1 MPQGLVLK
9 STGSWYTVSSGNEI
23 YQCRIKGKF
32 RIKGIRTSNPV
43 TVGDK
48 VNFDIQPEDHT
59 GIIHSIEPRSNY
71 VIRKAT
77 RFHHESH
84 LIAANIDQA
93 FLMVTLKSPET
104 PFEFIDRFLLSAEMF
119 FIKTI
124 ILINKI
130 DVIDNIQLE
139 EFINIYQLAGY
150 DCIPISVKDGMGIQE
165 IENLMKQKLTLIAGN
180 SGVGK
185 SSLINAINPE
195 LNLKIGEISEYHKS
209 GKHTTTFSEIFK
221 ITDECLVVDTP
232 GIKSFGLIDIEK
244 NEIGVYFK
252 DVFHASD
259 DCKFYN
265 CTHIH
270 EPGCAVRKAVEEGK
284 VAASRYKSYVNI
296 FLADDEDKHRAK
308 F

>member
-9 STGSWYTVSSGNEI
+9 STGSWYTVLSEGGI

-32 RIKGIRTSNPV
+32 RMKGIRTTNPV
-43 TVGDK
+43 AVGDK
-48 VNFDIQPEDHT
+48 VNFNVVPEDKT
-59 GIIHSIEPRSNY
+59 GIIYSIEPRSNY
-71 VIRKAT
+71 IIRKAT

-119 FIKTI
+119 FINTI
-124 ILINKI
+124 ILVNKVDLVDNKLI
-130 DVIDNIQLE
+130 D
-139 EFINIYQLAGY
+139 EFSSVYKLAGY
-150 DCIPISVKDGMGIQE
+150 DCIPISVKDGKGIPE
-165 IENLMKQKLTLIAGN
+165 VENLMRQKLTLIAGN

-221 ITDECLVVDTP
+221 INDECMVVDTP

-244 NEIGVYFK
+244 HEVGVYFK
-252 DVFHASD
+252 EVFHASNA
-259 DCKFYN
+259 CKFYN

-270 EPGCAVRKAVEEGK
+270 EPGCAVRQAVKEGK
-284 VAASRYKSYVNI
+284 IADSRYKSYVNI
-296 FLADDEDKHRAK
+296 FLADDKEKHRAK

>member
-9 STGSWYTVSSGNEI
+9 STGSWYTVLSGKSVI
-23 YQCRIKGKF
+23 QCRIKGKF
-32 RIKGIRTSNPV
+32 RIKGIRSSNPV

-48 VNFDIQPEDHT
+48 VNFDIMPEDNT
-59 GIIHSIEPRSNY
+59 GVIHSIEPRTNY
-71 VIRKAT
+71 IIRKAT

-93 FLMVTLKSPET
+93 LLMVTLKSPKT

-119 FIKTI
+119 FIKTT
-124 ILINKI
+124 ILINKV
-130 DVIDNIQLE
+130 DLVEKKELE
-139 EFINIYQLAGY
+139 KFTSIYNQVGY
-150 DCIPISVKDGMGIQE
+150 ECIPLSVTQNQGVKN
-165 IENLMKQKLTLIAGN
+165 IEELMKNKLTLISGN

-185 SSLINAINPE
+185 SSLINAINPD
-195 LNLKIGEISEYHKS
+195 LDLKIGEISDYHKS

-221 ITDECLVVDTP
+221 ITEDCLVIDTP
-232 GIKSFGLIDIEK
+232 GIKSFGLIDIKK

-252 DVFHASD
+252 DVFRVSS

-270 EPGCAVRKAVEEGK
+270 EPGCAVRKAVEDGK
-284 VAASRYKSYVNI
+284 LAASRYKSYVNI
-296 FLADDEDKHRAK
+296 FLTDDEEKHRAK